1 MKKDTVITT
10 GAPDTLKNITF
21 TNIGSAPTIT
31 STSAEAKL
39 SEDGKT
45 LTITASGTEY
55 FDGQY
60 AVLVPVA
67 VTDLDGNPIEAYS
80 AVVTLKDTVR
90 PTISGPTYPDNNTV
104 KFEFSEPM
112 NLTSG
117 TTLEGIS
124 TLKDKNGATVSITGL
139 ITLATDKKSFTLNM
153 AGLTVDEE
161 YKLTIVGAKDFAG
174 NLISPN
180 PVTVSFKKQVVDNV
194 NPEVVSVE
202 AVNDS
207 KLVVTFSE
215 PIKTTPTIFKLDI
228 GSTGTPVAVTT
239 SNATVSDDKTV
250 VTVDLTTAGFTS
262 LSGLKRVDIT
272 EFQDLSG
279 NPATITDSAYNTLI
293 NFVPDTEAPVVK
305 TVTVETISGTRYIVV
320 EFDEDV
326 TVTAAALTPV
336 TYVVDGVQK
345 TLTGGIAVAAVSGYD
360 KDSDGNDE
368 SVKIDTENYDG
379 SGAVMPN
386 GEYTIT
392 LPANLVAD
400 AAGKKNAQTT
410 INVTIG
416 DIADTTKP
424 AVLSGLAG
432 INLPDNDT
440 VTIQFTEEVTN
451 ATALNTANYT
461 VEGEKVFVSA
471 IFDGDK
477 TKVKLTLRDGAIDVN
492 GERSLEI
499 KNIADNAGNVMDPVT
514 YPVDFTENVKPQMLS
529 AKIVDVDK
537 ILVTFSEGI
546 KATSAIP
553 ANFTVKVNGVSDTVT
568 GVTEEDGATAVA
580 DGDTKVLLTLTT
592 GIANLSD
599 VVTVEIADETIEDV
613 NGNLNK
619 GAKTIASSGE
629 KSLPPRKGAW
639 HRPIYVESGRTRQP
653 AGFGPHR

>member
-1 MKKDTVITT
+1 MKKDTVITSGT
-10 GAPDTLKNITF
+10 PDTLKNITF
-21 TNIGSAPTIT
+21 TNIGSAPAVT
-31 STSAEAKL
+31 SVSAEAKL

-45 LTITASGTEY
+45 LTIIASGTDY

-67 VTDLDGNPIEAYS
+67 VTDTEGNPIEAYS

-112 NLTSG
+112 NLANAAA
-117 TTLEGIS
+117 LEGIS
-124 TLKDKNGATVSITGL
+124 TLKDKNGATVSIAGR
-139 ITLATDKKSFTLNM
+139 ITLAADKKSFTLNM
-153 AGLTVDEE
+153 STLNVDEE

-215 PIKTTPTIFKLDI
+215 PIKTTPTIFKLNI
-228 GSTGTPVAVTT
+228 GSTITPVAVTT
-239 SNATVSDDKTV
+239 LNATVSDDKTV
-250 VTVDLTTAGFTS
+250 VTVDLTHTDFSSFTI
-262 LSGLKRVDIT
+262 SGLKRVDIT

-326 TVTAAALTPV
+326 IVAPAALTPV

-345 TLTGGIAVAAVSGYD
+345 TLTAGIVATAVTGHD
-360 KDSDGNDE
+360 KDGDGNVE
-368 SVKIDTENYDG
+368 SVKINTENYDG
-379 SGAVMPN
+379 SNSVMPN

-400 AAGKKNAQTT
+400 AAGNNNALTT

-424 AVLSGLAG
+424 AVQGGLAG
-432 INLPDNDT
+432 IKVGLTDGLPDNDT

-619 GAKTIASSGE
+619 GAKTVTA
-629 KSLPPRKGAW
+629 
-639 HRPIYVESGRTRQP
+639 TR
-653 AGFGPHR
+653 

>member
-1 MKKDTVITT
+1 MKKDTVITPGT
-10 GAPDTLKNITF
+10 PDTLKNITF
-21 TNIGSAPTIT
+21 TNIGSAPAVT

-45 LTITASGTEY
+45 LTIIASGTDY

-67 VTDLDGNPIEAYS
+67 VTDTEGNPIEAYS

-112 NLTSG
+112 NLANAAA
-117 TTLEGIS
+117 LEGIS

-139 ITLATDKKSFTLNM
+139 ITLAADKKSFTLNM
-153 AGLTVDEE
+153 TGLTVGEE
-161 YKLTIVGAKDFAG
+161 YKLTIVGAKDFAS

-194 NPEVVSVE
+194 NPEVVSVK
-202 AVNDS
+202 AVYNS
-207 KLVVTFSE
+207 KLIVTFSE
-215 PIKTTPTIFKLDI
+215 PIKTTGTIFKLDI
-228 GSTGTPVAVTT
+228 GSTGSLVAVTT
-239 SNATVSDDKTV
+239 TNASVSDDKTV

-279 NPATITDSAYNTLI
+279 NPAIIAESAYNTLI
-293 NFVPDTEAPVVK
+293 NFVADTEAPKVK
-305 TVTVETISGTRYIVV
+305 AVTVETISGTRYIVV

-345 TLTGGIAVAAVSGYD
+345 TLTSGIVAAAVTSHD
-360 KDSDGNDE
+360 KDGDGNDE
-368 SVKIDTENYDG
+368 SVKINTENYDG
-379 SGAVMPN
+379 SNSVMPN
-386 GEYTIT
+386 GKYTIT

-400 AAGKKNAQTT
+400 AAGNTNALTT

-424 AVLSGLAG
+424 TVMSAVYS
-432 INLPDNDT
+432 DNDT
-440 VTIQFTEEVTN
+440 FIVLFSEEVTN

-499 KNIADNAGNVMDPVT
+499 KNIADKAGNVMDSVT
-514 YPVDFTENVKPQMLS
+514 LSVNFIENVKPQMLS

-537 ILVTFSEGI
+537 VLVTFSEGI
-546 KATSAIP
+546 KATSAVP
-553 ANFTVKVNGVSDTVT
+553 ANFTVKVNGVPDPVT
-568 GVTEEDGATAVA
+568 SVTKEDGTSVAV
-580 DGDTKVLLTLTT
+580 GDTKVLLTLTT
-592 GIANLSD
+592 GIANISD
-599 VVTVEIADETIEDV
+599 VVTVEIADGVIEDM

-619 GAKTIASSGE
+619 GAKTVTA
-629 KSLPPRKGAW
+629 
-639 HRPIYVESGRTRQP
+639 TR
-653 AGFGPHR
+653 